1 MYISTQIVLPFWDG
15 CCEAIIEDEINCI
28 WWWNTSSGWSLSQ
41 SGGAANYTANVHL

>member
-28 WWWNTSSGWSLSQ
+28 WWNTSSGWSLSQ